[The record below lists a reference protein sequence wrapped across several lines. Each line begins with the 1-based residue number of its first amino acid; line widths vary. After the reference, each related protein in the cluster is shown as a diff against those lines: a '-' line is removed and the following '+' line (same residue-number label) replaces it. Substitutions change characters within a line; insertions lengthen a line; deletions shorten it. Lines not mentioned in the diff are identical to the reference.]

1 MVKNFFIGA
10 VMAVG
15 LVGAALAQGLYPG
28 FPAAT
33 SVGDD
38 YLWAAD
44 TQLPGGQ
51 APQTVDV
58 TAAQMKNYV
67 FGNTAAGTATA
78 TGNTT
83 ANAATLNA
91 GRGKVTSTAL
101 TNAAAAST
109 VLTLTN
115 STVAATSIVLVSV
128 GLGTATTGEPVVA
141 SVVPAAGSASITI
154 KNVAAAAA
162 LNGTVVV
169 SYVVIN

>member
-1 MVKNFFIGA
+1 MLKKIVVGFIMV
-10 VMAVG
+10 VG
-15 LVGAALAQGLYPG
+15 LAGAAFAQGLYPG

-33 SVGDD
+33 SVDD
-38 YLWAAD
+38 SYLWAAD
-44 TQLPGGQ
+44 TQLSGGQ

-67 FGNTAAGTATA
+67 FGNTAAGTVTA

-115 STVAATSIVLVSV
+115 STIAATSIVLVSV

-141 SVVPAAGSASITI
+141 SVVPGAGTASITI

-162 LNGTVVV
+162 FNGTVVI
-169 SYVVIN
+169 SYAVVN